1 MTAIAIC
8 ILGGVSINGG
18 KGKVDGVIIGFLM
31 MAVITYFISLLPGLS
46 VWSDAIQGAIIVA
59 AVGINIYMERSSEK
73 RALKERSALI

>member
-8 ILGGVSINGG
+8 ILGGVSITGG

-46 VWSDAIQGAIIVA
+46 VWSDAIQGAIIIA
-59 AVGINIYMERSSEK
+59 AVALNIFTERSAAK